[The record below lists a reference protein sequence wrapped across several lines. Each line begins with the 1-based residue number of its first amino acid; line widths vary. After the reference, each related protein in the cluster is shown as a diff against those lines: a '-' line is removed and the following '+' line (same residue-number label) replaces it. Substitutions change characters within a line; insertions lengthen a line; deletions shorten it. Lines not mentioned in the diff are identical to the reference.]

1 MIIKIIYN
9 KYKLINRLE
18 RMFGFMKTNKKLL
31 ILGMLLI
38 VVLSMVACESK
49 PEGAVAKIGDELITE
64 EEFNADFQVFKNIYE
79 QQLGEGALAQT
90 DANGN
95 TLEAT
100 LKESIIEKI
109 IMERIVEKESKALNI
124 EVTQEEIDAELNSYT
139 VAMNGEEDFNKF
151 LESNNMTKEFFIENL
166 RKEILLEKHK
176 EYIMKDLEVTEK
188 ETEKYFEEYEEDLVV
203 VKASHILV
211 KTEEEGKAILE
222 RLNSGEDFA
231 KVAEEASIDQA
242 SATQGGDLGYFAKG
256 QMIAEFENAAFALN
270 VGEVSDLVKTEVG
283 YHIIKLAD
291 KKDTYDALKD
301 DISLLLKE
309 DKYLEELQKLRDK
322 SKVKIYLD

>member
-1 MIIKIIYN
+1 
-9 KYKLINRLE
+9 
-18 RMFGFMKTNKKLL
+18 MKTNKKLL